1 MAAVWVV
8 AWAEVVAV
16 AGSICV
22 LATAPSEN
30 ATLSDTFC
38 QSPFLG
44 IADENGDVV
53 WVENPFAEV
62 DGASSM
68 FVKFLLDK
76 GIDCVIAGS
85 SPGAGVAPILSSAGV
100 KVYVVKGSVADAID
114 KYKKGALHTY
124 KGDGTPKGDC
134 KGGER

>member
-1 MAAVWVV
+1 MAAEWAV
-8 AWAEVVAV
+8 AWVEVVAV
-16 AGSICV
+16 AGNICI
-22 LATAPSEN
+22 LATAPSES
-30 ATLSDTFC
+30 ATLSDKFC

-53 WVENPFAEV
+53 WVENPFADV

-76 GIDCVIAGS
+76 GIETVIAGT

-100 KVYVVKGSVADAID
+100 KVYVVKGNVADAIE
-114 KYKKGALHTY
+114 KYKKGYLQTY
-124 KGDGTPKGDC
+124 TGEGSPRGDC

>member
-1 MAAVWVV
+1 MA
-8 AWAEVVAV
+8 
-16 AGSICV
+16 GNICV

-30 ATLSDTFC
+30 ANLSDTFC

-44 IADENGDVV
+44 IADEKGDVV

-76 GIDCVIAGS
+76 GIDTVIAGS

-100 KVYVVKGSVADAID
+100 KVYVVKGSVADALHR
-114 KYKKGALHTY
+114 YKEGTLQPY
-124 KGDGTPKGDC
+124 KGEGVPRGDC
-134 KGGER
+134 KGGGK